1 MGEDAKMLALI
12 CGLTAACAWA
22 VHDLLVRKIGQGA
35 AVLPMMLVVLAAGT
49 VALVLP
55 TAFIADWQA
64 MTGPAYGFSA
74 GAGLAYVLGMGGLY
88 RAFSLAPVRLV
99 APILGAFPMISLG
112 FAAIGGKSV
121 SLVELAAVLAVVG
134 GITIV
139 ALTGHA
145 DDGPS
150 RGKRMGEAILWSLAG
165 TVGFATTFWLA
176 QEGARQGDEMASIA
190 VTRLVALAAV
200 FAIVLVVRAP
210 LRAASGTWLSLGLM
224 GVLDAIAISLVTL
237 SGRLPNPEYAAIS
250 SSLFGVLTIL
260 LAWKILKESVLPR
273 QWLGIT
279 TVFAGIAVLSSQG

>member
-1 MGEDAKMLALI
+1 MLALI

-22 VHDLLVRKIGQGA
+22 VHDLMVRKIGQDTPI
-35 AVLPMMLVVLAAGT
+35 LPIMLGVLATGT
-49 VALVLP
+49 LALALP
-55 TAFIADWQA
+55 TVLIAQWSA
-64 MTGPAYGFSA
+64 MTWPAYAFSGA
-74 GAGLAYVLGMGGLY
+74 AGLAYVLGMGGLY

-112 FAAIGGKSV
+112 FAALGGAEVSV
-121 SLVELAAVLAVVG
+121 LEMMAVLAIVG
-134 GITIV
+134 GIAIV

-145 DDGPS
+145 EDGPM
-150 RGKRMGEAILWSLAG
+150 RGRRMGEAILWSLAG

-200 FAIVLVVRAP
+200 FALVL
-210 LRAASGTWLSLGLM
+210 ASGAARRMPVGVGRAVASM
-224 GVLDAIAISLVTL
+224 GVLDALAISLITF

-260 LAWKILKESVLPR
+260 LAWKILNEAVRPA
-273 QWLGIT
+273 QWLGII
-279 TVFAGIAVLSSQG
+279 TVFTGIAVLSSQG